1 MGLIVRVGI
10 AHCLVQQKEIQHGRL
25 AVTVETLLIL
35 NILSVG
41 RGSLDSDFLHGF
53 PGAVA
58 VAGTV
63 LCSFPLHFSPC
74 KALTF
79 HQEYKGFRES

>member
-1 MGLIVRVGI
+1 MLLHNVQLSFMSSWTVTSLIEKHIGPLLYQKKSLSKLVGLIIRVGI

-41 RGSLDSDFLHGF
+41 RGSLDRI
-53 PGAVA
+53 
-58 VAGTV
+58 
-63 LCSFPLHFSPC
+63 
-74 KALTF
+74 
-79 HQEYKGFRES
+79 Q